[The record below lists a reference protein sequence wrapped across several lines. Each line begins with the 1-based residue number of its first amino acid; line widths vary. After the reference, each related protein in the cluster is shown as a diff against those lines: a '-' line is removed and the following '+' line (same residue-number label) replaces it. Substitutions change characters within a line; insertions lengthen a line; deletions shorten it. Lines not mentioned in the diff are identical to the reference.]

1 MIQMK
6 KVLIYIGVCLVISYV
21 IYTMFKSTDEIG
33 FLGAGK
39 VGRQVLI
46 QTLDG
51 SLKQRGKVNSE
62 FFDRPFIFRL
72 LFGAPLRTTIR
83 FDFHEERA
91 ETTDTE
97 MVNKYLALP
106 HETITHFFKGN
117 IVMQE
122 GYEIT
127 ADSLRKLMK
136 EKNVNTIEDF
146 LAGFGFRRYEVYF
159 RGTPRVSIEIRNV
172 RNVKHA
178 GGN

>member
-1 MIQMK
+1 
-6 KVLIYIGVCLVISYV
+6 
-21 IYTMFKSTDEIG
+21 MFKTTDEIG

-46 QTLDG
+46 QTLDEA
-51 SLKQRGKVNSE
+51 LKHKGKVASE

-91 ETTDTE
+91 EKTDTE

-106 HETITHFFKGN
+106 HETITDFFKGN

-127 ADSLRKLMK
+127 ADNLRKLMK

-146 LAGFGFRRYEVYF
+146 LAGFGFRKYEVYF

>member
-1 MIQMK
+1 LSAYRWIE
-6 KVLIYIGVCLVISYV
+6 VISYV
-21 IYTMFKSTDEIG
+21 IYSFFKTTDEIG

-51 SLKQRGKVNSE
+51 ALEPRGKVHSE

-91 ETTDTE
+91 EKTDTE
-97 MVNKYLALP
+97 IVKKYLALP
-106 HETITHFFKGN
+106 HETITHFFRGN

-127 ADSLRKLMK
+127 ADNLRKLMK

-146 LAGFGFRRYEVYF
+146 LAGFGFRRYEVYL

>member
-1 MIQMK
+1 MS
-6 KVLIYIGVCLVISYV
+6 LIRNVAVCL
-21 IYTMFKSTDEIG
+21 TRG
-33 FLGAGK
+33 FRGD
-39 VGRQVLI
+39 
-46 QTLDG
+46 T
-51 SLKQRGKVNSE
+51 LKQISAAFRI
-62 FFDRPFIFRL
+62 DRYSKISRVVARMKAL
-72 LFGAPLRTTIR
+72 VKL
-83 FDFHEERA
+83 EKMMRA
-91 ETTDTE
+91 S
-97 MVNKYLALP
+97 LP

-172 RNVKHA
+172 RNVIHA

>member
-1 MIQMK
+1 MK

-21 IYTMFKSTDEIG
+21 IYTMFKTTDEIG

-51 SLKQRGKVNSE
+51 SLKHRGKVDSE

-72 LFGAPLRTTIR
+72 LFGVPLRTTIR

-91 ETTDTE
+91 EKTDTE

-106 HETITHFFKGN
+106 HETITDFFKGN
-117 IVMQE
+117 IVIQE

-127 ADSLRKLMK
+127 ADNLRKLMK
-136 EKNVNTIEDF
+136 EKNVHTIEKI
-146 LAGFGFRRYEVYF
+146 GK
-159 RGTPRVSIEIRNV
+159 N
-172 RNVKHA
+172 
-178 GGN
+178 